1 MYFNNWARNGIKT
14 INDLKDNDL
23 IGFRTW
29 ENLCGTY
36 GVKIPITEY
45 YGLLQAIPA
54 QWKQNLSETI
64 CSDQTKEPRYE
75 TVNYIYR
82 NLNENCVLIV
92 EKLIKWKEVF
102 PLLELQEFVKCVRCI
117 PRMTISVKLRSFQY
131 RLLMN
136 VVITN
141 VHLKVLKLRSN
152 NLCSFCD
159 VETESLT
166 HLFHN
171 YQLVNPP
178 VGHDQEL
185 T

>member
-1 MYFNNWARNGIKT
+1 MQDSDTEHLAFSILSNKYGASLYNARLRPWDIYQLFSQHSFWRDALICWLNYHFAKEISVNDQPLWLNMNIRINNIPVYFNNWARNGIKT

-75 TVNYIYR
+75 TVNYI
-82 NLNENCVLIV
+82 
-92 EKLIKWKEVF
+92 
-102 PLLELQEFVKCVRCI
+102 
-117 PRMTISVKLRSFQY
+117 
-131 RLLMN
+131 
-136 VVITN
+136 
-141 VHLKVLKLRSN
+141 
-152 NLCSFCD
+152 
-159 VETESLT
+159 
-166 HLFHN
+166 
-171 YQLVNPP
+171 
-178 VGHDQEL
+178 
-185 T
+185 